1 MNVRLQFQ
9 IYTNK
14 HWNENRLN
22 LSASAITY
30 INLTLTSLTY
40 IFIYF
45 FLNLSIS
52 FITDHSLRHPITPG
66 SSLFELLESLKRS
79 NVIKNDTSESTTN
92 AKSQQKTSEI
102 IDSKED
108 DVNEVP
114 INFNKFRKPPEN
126 IDSKEDEINEV
137 PINSKPSLKNIFEKL
152 NIKLPLNEPQKT
164 SIRIPNNKNKTF
176 RKRTI
181 SSSSSSSSR

>member
-1 MNVRLQFQ
+1 M
-9 IYTNK
+9 TN
-14 HWNENRLN
+14 
-22 LSASAITY
+22 
-30 INLTLTSLTY
+30 
-40 IFIYF
+40 
-45 FLNLSIS
+45 
-52 FITDHSLRHPITPG
+52 PVPPG

-79 NVIKNDTSESTTN
+79 NLIKNDTSESTTN
-92 AKSQQKTSEI
+92 AKSQQKTSEN

-108 DVNEVP
+108 KVNEAP
-114 INFNKFRKPPEN
+114 INSDKFRKTQEN
-126 IDSKEDEINEV
+126 IDSKEDDINEV

-181 SSSSSSSSR
+181 SSSSSSR